1 MEEVEVVTDRP
12 FLHTFLQ
19 VVHRFSEE
27 ALHY

>member
-12 FLHTFLQ
+12 FLHMFLQ